1 MPMAVKD
8 PIYLNR
14 DGAVGT
20 IHLNRP
26 DKRNALN
33 GAMWQRLATL
43 IAEADADPQIKVIV
57 ITGEGQAFAAGA
69 DIDEFNAV
77 FTDPSAAETTAAIT
91 YQAQKALHRN
101 LKPTIAKIR
110 GACVG
115 GGCGIAL
122 CCDLRFADTSAK
134 LGITP
139 GKLGLIY
146 SLSDTKR
153 LVDLVGPAKAK
164 DILYTGRILGAEEAL
179 SIGLIDRLVAPEAL
193 DETVNA
199 FAAEICAA
207 SQFSA
212 RGTKRIT
219 QMILDGADDDT
230 AETRALFVEA
240 FSGADFKE
248 GFTAFGEKRKP
259 KFTA

>member
-1 MPMAVKD
+1 MADELV
-8 PIYLNR
+8 YLSR
-14 DGAVGT
+14 DGAVAT

-26 DKRNALN
+26 HKRNALN
-33 GAMWQRLATL
+33 GAMWQRLAALVDDT
-43 IAEADADPQIKVIV
+43 DRDPAVKVV
-57 ITGEGQAFAAGA
+57 VVTGEGQSFAAGA
-69 DIDEFNAV
+69 DIDEFAAV
-77 FTDPSAAETTAAIT
+77 LADPAAAETTAAIT
-91 YQAQKALHRN
+91 YQAQKRLARN
-101 LKPTIAKIR
+101 AKPTIAKIR

-122 CCDLRFADTSAK
+122 CCDLRFADATAK

-164 DILYTGRILGAEEAL
+164 DILYTGRILGADEAL
-179 SIGLIDRLVAPEAL
+179 AIGLLDRLVAPEAL
-193 DETVNA
+193 DATVTDY
-199 FAAEICAA
+199 AAEICAA

-212 RGTKRIT
+212 RGTKRIV
-219 QMILDGADDDT
+219 QMILDGAADDD
-230 AETRALFVEA
+230 AETRALFVRA
-240 FSGADFKE
+240 FAGADFKE

-259 KFTA
+259 RFTD